1 MTDRRDQEIRPF
13 RIEIPQ
19 ADLDDLAD
27 RLDRTRWP
35 SEIPGVGWSRGVP
48 LGYLKELTEYWQNG
62 YDWRQ
67 WEARLNEFPQFT
79 TTIDGQDIHFLHVRS
94 PEPGALPLIISHGY
108 PSSVVEFLSIV
119 GPLTDPVSHGGVAAD
134 AFHVVA
140 PSIPGFGFS
149 TPVRETGWEMARTA
163 RAFAELMDRLGY
175 ERYGA
180 QGGDVGAGIVGM
192 LAGLDDHVAAVHTNS
207 DPLAVIGALD
217 YLPEGAARLTG
228 LSEAD
233 RAAVEQTKAISE
245 EGSGYLKL
253 QSNRP
258 QTIAYSLTDSPVG
271 QLAWIV
277 ENFKEWTDQAAELPE
292 DAVDLDQLLTNV
304 SIYWFT
310 GTGASAA
317 RFLYE
322 TAHSTEWGAPGEAPQ
337 GWALFAAQPFVR
349 AMMDPDHDV
358 EHWSE
363 FDRGG
368 TSPLWKSPTSW
379 SATCGSSSAA
389 SGDARLLRLCL
400 PTHKVQ
406 FGAYPN
412 FEAVSE
418 GAFSQSRV

>member
-1 MTDRRDQEIRPF
+1 MNVQPF
-13 RIEIPQ
+13 EVNIPQ
-19 ADLDDLAD
+19 ADLDDLHE
-27 RLDRTRWP
+27 RLTRTRWP
-35 SEIPGVGWSRGVP
+35 DELPGVGWSRGVP

-62 YDWRQ
+62 YDWRR

-79 TTIDGQDIHFLHVRS
+79 TPINGQNIHFLHVRS

-134 AFHVVA
+134 AFHLVA

-149 TPVRETGWEMARTA
+149 TPVGETGWEMARTA
-163 RAFAELMDRLGY
+163 RTYAELMNSLGY

-192 LAGLDDHVAAVHTNS
+192 LAGLAGDHVAAVHTNS

-217 YLPEGAARLTG
+217 YLPEGAARLAD

-233 RAAVEQTKAISE
+233 RTAVEQTKAISE

-277 ENFKEWTDQAAELPE
+277 ENFKEWTDQGKELPE

-304 SIYWFT
+304 TIYWFT
-310 GTGASAA
+310 RTGASAA

-349 AMMDPDHDV
+349 TMMDPGHEI

-368 TSPLWKSPTSW
+368 HF
-379 SATCGSSSAA
+379 AA
-389 SGDARLLRLCL
+389 MEVPDLLVGDVRKFFRR
-400 PTHKVQ
+400 
-406 FGAYPN
+406 F
-412 FEAVSE
+412 
-418 GAFSQSRV
+418 R

>member
-1 MTDRRDQEIRPF
+1 MADGVPDTNDKTTAEIQPF
-13 RIEIPQ
+13 RTEVPQ
-19 ADLDDLAD
+19 AELDDLRE
-27 RLDRTRWP
+27 RLARTRFP
-35 SEIPGVGWSRGVP
+35 DEIPGVGWSRGVP
-48 LGYLKELTEYWQNG
+48 LDYLRDLAHYWADG
-62 YDWRQ
+62 FDWRGQ
-67 WEARLNEFPQFT
+67 EAKLNELPQFT
-79 TTIDGQDIHFLHVRS
+79 TQIDGQNIHFLHVRS
-94 PEPGALPLIISHGY
+94 PEPDALPLIISHGY
-108 PSSVVEFLSIV
+108 PGSVVEFLYII
-119 GPLTDPVSHGGVAAD
+119 GPLTDPVAHGGVAAD

-163 RAFAELMDRLGY
+163 RAFGELMRRLGY
-175 ERYGA
+175 GRYGA

-192 LAGLDDHVAAVHTNS
+192 LAGLDCDHVVAVHTNS
-207 DPLAVIGALD
+207 DPLSVIGALD
-217 YLPEGAARLTG
+217 YLPEGAARLAG

-233 RAAVEQTKAISE
+233 RAAMERTKAISE

-258 QTIAYSLTDSPVG
+258 QTIAYSLIDSPVG

-322 TAHSTEWGAPGEAPQ
+322 TAHSTEWGAPGKATQ

-349 AMMDPDHDV
+349 AMMDPGHEI

-368 TSPLWKSPTSW
+368 HFPAMEVPDLLV
-379 SATCGSSSAA
+379 
-389 SGDARLLRLCL
+389 GDVREFFRTLR
-400 PTHKVQ
+400 
-406 FGAYPN
+406 
-412 FEAVSE
+412 
-418 GAFSQSRV
+418 

>member
-1 MTDRRDQEIRPF
+1 M
-13 RIEIPQ
+13 
-19 ADLDDLAD
+19 
-27 RLDRTRWP
+27 
-35 SEIPGVGWSRGVP
+35 P

-62 YDWRQ
+62 YDWRR
-67 WEARLNEFPQFT
+67 WEDRLNEFPQFT
-79 TTIDGQDIHFLHVRS
+79 TIDGQNIHFLHVCS
-94 PEPGALPLIISHGY
+94 SEPGALPLIISHGY
-108 PSSVVEFLSIV
+108 PSSVVEFLSII

-149 TPVRETGWEMARTA
+149 APVLETGWEMARTA
-163 RAFAELMDRLGY
+163 RAYAELMDRLGY

-192 LAGLDDHVAAVHTNS
+192 LAGLDSGHVTAVHTNS

-217 YLPEGAARLTG
+217 YLPEGAARFAG
-228 LSEAD
+228 ISEAD
-233 RAAVEQTKAISE
+233 RAAVERTKAISQA
-245 EGSGYLKL
+245 GSGYLKL

-292 DAVDLDQLLTNV
+292 DAVDLDQLLANV

-322 TAHSTEWGAPGEAPQ
+322 TAHSTEWGAPGTAPQ
-337 GWALFAAQPFVR
+337 GWALFAAQSFAR
-349 AMMDPDHDV
+349 AMMDPDHEI

-368 TSPLWKSPTSW
+368 HFPAMEVPDLLV
-379 SATCGSSSAA
+379 
-389 SGDARLLRLCL
+389 GDMREFFRS
-400 PTHKVQ
+400 
-406 FGAYPN
+406 F
-412 FEAVSE
+412 
-418 GAFSQSRV
+418 R

>member
-1 MTDRRDQEIRPF
+1 MSVQPF
-13 RIEIPQ
+13 QVSIPK
-19 ADLDDLAD
+19 DDLED
-27 RLDRTRWP
+27 LQERLARTRWP
-35 SEIPGVGWSRGVP
+35 GELPGVGWSRGVP
-48 LGYLKELTEYWQNG
+48 LGHLKTLTEYWQDV

-67 WEARLNEFPQFT
+67 WEAKLNEFPQFT
-79 TTIDGQDIHFLHVRS
+79 TTIDGQNIHFLHVRS

-108 PSSVVEFLSIV
+108 PSSVVEFLSII
-119 GPLTDPVSHGGVAAD
+119 GPLTDPVSHGGVASD
-134 AFHVVA
+134 AFHMVA

-149 TPVRETGWEMARTA
+149 TSVRETGW
-163 RAFAELMDRLGY
+163 LMDRLGY

-192 LAGLDDHVAAVHTNS
+192 LAGLDGDHVAAVHTNS

-217 YLPEGAARLTG
+217 YLPEGAARLAG

-233 RAAVEQTKAISE
+233 RAAVEETKAISE

-277 ENFKEWTDQAAELPE
+277 ENFKEWTDQAKELPE

-304 SIYWFT
+304 SIYWFAR
-310 GTGASAA
+310 TGASAA

-322 TAHSTEWGAPGEAPQ
+322 TAHSTEWGAPGTAPQ

-349 AMMDPDHDV
+349 AMMDPNHEN

-368 TSPLWKSPTSW
+368 HFPAMEVPDLLV
-379 SATCGSSSAA
+379 
-389 SGDARLLRLCL
+389 GDVRKFFR
-400 PTHKVQ
+400 H
-406 FGAYPN
+406 F
-412 FEAVSE
+412 
-418 GAFSQSRV
+418 R

>member
-1 MTDRRDQEIRPF
+1 MVDSIPDMGSKMTAEIRPF

-19 ADLDDLAD
+19 AALDDLHE
-27 RLDRTRWP
+27 RLARTRFP
-35 SEIPGVGWSRGVP
+35 DELPGVGWSRGVP
-48 LGYLKELTEYWQNG
+48 LGYLKDLADYWRDG
-62 YDWRQ
+62 FEWRRQ
-67 WEARLNEFPQFT
+67 EAKLNELSQFT
-79 TTIDGQDIHFLHVRS
+79 TEIVGQNIHFLHVRS
-94 PEPGALPLIISHGY
+94 PEPDALPLIICHGY
-108 PSSVVEFLSIV
+108 PSSVVEFLDII

-163 RAFAELMDRLGY
+163 RAFAELMGRLGY

-192 LAGLDDHVAAVHTNS
+192 LAGLDSAHVAAVHTNS
-207 DPLAVIGALD
+207 DPLSVIGALD
-217 YLPEGAARLTG
+217 YLPEGAARLAG
-228 LSEAD
+228 LSNAD
-233 RAAVEQTKAISE
+233 RAAVEQTKAISA

-258 QTIAYSLTDSPVG
+258 QTIAYSLTDSPTG

-277 ENFKEWTDQAAELPE
+277 ENFREWTDQTAELPD
-292 DAVDLDQLLTNV
+292 DAVDMDQLLTNV

-322 TAHSTEWGAPGEAPQ
+322 TAHSTEWGAPGKAPQ

-349 AMMDPDHDV
+349 AMMDPDHEI

-368 TSPLWKSPTSW
+368 HFPAMEVPDLLI
-379 SATCGSSSAA
+379 
-389 SGDARLLRLCL
+389 GDMREFFRGLR
-400 PTHKVQ
+400 
-406 FGAYPN
+406 
-412 FEAVSE
+412 
-418 GAFSQSRV
+418 

>member
-1 MTDRRDQEIRPF
+1 MADSVPNTDDNSTAEVRPF
-13 RIEIPQ
+13 RIEISH
-19 ADLDDLAD
+19 AALGDLRE
-27 RLDRTRWP
+27 RLTRTRFP
-35 SEIPGVGWSRGVP
+35 DEIPGVGWSRGVP
-48 LGYLKELTEYWQNG
+48 LDYLMDLAHYWADG
-62 YDWRQ
+62 YDWREQ
-67 WEARLNEFPQFT
+67 EARLNELPQFT
-79 TTIDGQDIHFLHVRS
+79 TQIDGQNIHFLHVRS
-94 PEPGALPLIISHGY
+94 PEPDALPLIISHGY
-108 PSSVVEFLSIV
+108 PSSVVEFLEII
-119 GPLTDPVSHGGVAAD
+119 GPLTDPVSHGGDATD

-163 RAFAELMDRLGY
+163 RLYAELMNRLGY

-192 LAGLDDHVAAVHTNS
+192 LAGLDGDRVVGVHTNS
-207 DPLAVIGALD
+207 DPLGVIGALD
-217 YLPEGAARLTG
+217 YLPEGAARLES

-233 RAAVEQTKAISE
+233 REAVDQTRAISE

-310 GTGASAA
+310 ATGASAA

-322 TAHSTEWGAPGEAPQ
+322 TAHSTEWGAPGTAPQ

-349 AMMDPDHDV
+349 AMMDPDHEI

-363 FDRGG
+363 FDWGG
-368 TSPLWKSPTSW
+368 HFPAMEVPDLLV
-379 SATCGSSSAA
+379 
-389 SGDARLLRLCL
+389 GDVRRFFRTLR
-400 PTHKVQ
+400 
-406 FGAYPN
+406 
-412 FEAVSE
+412 
-418 GAFSQSRV
+418 

>member
-1 MTDRRDQEIRPF
+1 MTDRSDQEIRPF

-19 ADLDDLAD
+19 ADLDGLAD
-27 RLDRTRWP
+27 RLGRTRWP
-35 SEIPGVGWSRGVP
+35 DELPGVGWSRGVP
-48 LGYLKELTEYWQNG
+48 LGYLKELTEYWQKG
-62 YDWRQ
+62 YDWRL

-79 TTIDGQDIHFLHVRS
+79 TTIDAQNIHFLHVRS

-149 TPVRETGWEMARTA
+149 TPVVESGWEMARTA

-192 LAGLDDHVAAVHTNS
+192 LAGLDGEHVAAVHTNS
-207 DPLAVIGALD
+207 DPLGVIGALD
-217 YLPEGAARLTG
+217 YLPEGAARLAG
-228 LSEAD
+228 LSQAD
-233 RAAVEQTKAISE
+233 KAAVEQTKAISE

-277 ENFKEWTDQAAELPE
+277 ENFKEWTDQAKELPE

-310 GTGASAA
+310 RTGASAA

-349 AMMDPDHDV
+349 AMMDPNHEN

-368 TSPLWKSPTSW
+368 HFPAMEVPNLLV
-379 SATCGSSSAA
+379 
-389 SGDARLLRLCL
+389 GDVREFFRGLR
-400 PTHKVQ
+400 
-406 FGAYPN
+406 
-412 FEAVSE
+412 
-418 GAFSQSRV
+418 

>member
-1 MTDRRDQEIRPF
+1 MTAMADSVADTDNNTTSGIRPF
-13 RIEIPQ
+13 RIEVPQ
-19 ADLDDLAD
+19 ADLDDLRD

-35 SEIPGVGWSRGVP
+35 GEVPGIGWTRGVP
-48 LGYLKELTEYWQNG
+48 LDYLKDLADYWANDF
-62 YDWRQ
+62 DWRRQ
-67 WEARLNEFPQFT
+67 EARLNELPQFA
-79 TTIDGQDIHFLHVRS
+79 TTIEGQNVHFLHVRS
-94 PEPGALPLIISHGY
+94 PEPDAMPLIICHGY
-108 PSSVVEFLSIV
+108 PGSVVEFVNII
-119 GPLTDPVSHGGVAAD
+119 GPLTDPVSHGGDATD

-140 PSIPGFGFS
+140 PSLPGFGFS

-163 RAFAELMDRLGY
+163 RAFAELMRRLGY

-192 LAGLDDHVAAVHTNS
+192 LAGLDGEHVAAVHTNS

-217 YLPEGAARLTG
+217 YLPEGAARLAS
-228 LSEAD
+228 LSEED
-233 RAAVEQTKAISE
+233 RAAVERTKVISE

-277 ENFKEWTDQAAELPE
+277 ENFKEWTDAAAELPE
-292 DAVDLDQLLTNV
+292 DAVDLDRLLTNV
-304 SIYWFT
+304 SVYWFT

-317 RFLYE
+317 NFLYE
-322 TAHSTEWGAPGEAPQ
+322 TGHSTEWGAPATAAQ

-349 AMMDPDHDV
+349 AMMDPDHEI

-368 TSPLWKSPTSW
+368 HFPAMEAPDLLF
-379 SATCGSSSAA
+379 
-389 SGDARLLRLCL
+389 GDVRRFFRTLRCKARSLGGKCS
-400 PTHKVQ
+400 V
-406 FGAYPN
+406 
-412 FEAVSE
+412 
-418 GAFSQSRV
+418 